1 VSTGRARFLVT
12 TVAVYGGVVS
22 ASVGDGV
29 QRGDGSGLVLLAV
42 GEVQERPGQCPPWVI
57 VDVDGVEHEPTSAYL
72 CDLVASDCS
81 PLSCRS
87 YAFDLLH
94 FQRYLATIGVEW
106 EQTTRAEIRDYVLWL
121 RSAPNPS
128 RVRKSGLPL
137 AGSLNPVTGK
147 AYLAAGY
154 APRTVN
160 HRLSVIRG
168 FFEFHLRVGGRPL
181 VNPVPDVGFPGERLG
196 SHHNPLEP
204 WPIPRRRAP
213 YRQKVADQPPR
224 WIPDESWTRLF
235 AVLTTDRD
243 RAIFTILVASGARAE
258 ELLRMRGQDVDYGRQ
273 AVRLVTKGTR
283 DERWVATSPDSL
295 VWLARYLA
303 GGFASA
309 PTEPLWC
316 TLRGRCRP
324 LTYWSL
330 RAVLERANKQLGT
343 NWVLHDARHTCAMR
357 LASDPEVS
365 LVDLQQ
371 HLRHQHLTTTA
382 DSYLRPRAEEV
393 IAHVHAHYQ
402 RRQRP
407 PDAAAANASRT
418 SGVAAPRSGWSYD
431 DADLNVLFGGG
442 AE

>member
-1 VSTGRARFLVT
+1 VS
-12 TVAVYGGVVS
+12 
-22 ASVGDGV
+22 DGV
-29 QRGDGSGLVLLAV
+29 QRGDGARLVLLAV
-42 GEVQERPGQCPPWVI
+42 GEVRERPGQCPPWV
-57 VDVDGVEHEPTSAYL
+57 VVGAEGVEHEPTSAYL
-72 CDLVASDCS
+72 RDLIASDCS

-94 FQRYLATIGVEW
+94 FQRYLATVGVEW
-106 EQTTRAEIRDYVLWL
+106 ERTTRAEVRDYVLWL

-128 RVRKSGLPL
+128 RARKSGSPL

-147 AYLAAGY
+147 SYLAAGY

-168 FFEFHLRVGGRPL
+168 FFDYHLRAGGRPL
-181 VNPVPDVGFPGERLG
+181 VNPVPVGGRPGERLG
-196 SHHNPLEP
+196 AHHNPLEP

-213 YRQKVADQPPR
+213 YRQKVPDRPPR
-224 WIPDESWTRLF
+224 WIPEELWVRLF
-235 AVLTTDRD
+235 TALTTDRD
-243 RAIFTILVASGARAE
+243 RAIFTVLVASGARAE
-258 ELLRMRGQDVDYGRQ
+258 ELLGMRGQDVDYGQQ

-303 GGFASA
+303 GGFATA
-309 PTEPLWC
+309 PTEPLWW
-316 TLRGRCRP
+316 TLRGQRRP

-330 RAVLERANKQLGT
+330 RAVLERVNKRLGT

-402 RRQRP
+402 RRQQLL
-407 PDAAAANASRT
+407 DAAPPESTIAKPPHASVVDV
-418 SGVAAPRSGWSYD
+418 SRSGWSYD
-431 DADLNVLFGGG
+431 DADLDVLFGGS
-442 AE
+442 AQ